1 MKYLIVLTTS
11 LAVTA
16 LDQAVKLYVHT
27 HFALGES
34 VILTN
39 FFSITYVR
47 NAGGAFGIFSNTNPV
62 LRTILFIIFPVIAFF
77 IIFNIVKK
85 VQHKEIIPVVSLSF
99 ILGGALGN
107 FIDRVH
113 FQYVIDFLDFH
124 IPNGGW
130 AWPTFNLADSFIVIG
145 VIIVAWI
152 SWKHPDKLPL

>member
-34 VILTN
+34 MTITN

-47 NAGGAFGIFSNTNPV
+47 NAGGAFGIFSSTNPV
-62 LRTILFIIFPVIAFF
+62 LRTILFIVFPVIAFF
-77 IIFNIVKK
+77 IIFSILKK
-85 VQHKEIIPVVSLSF
+85 LKHKELIPIISLSF

-124 IPNGGW
+124 VPDGGL

-145 VIIVAWI
+145 VCIVAWI
-152 SWKHPDKLPL
+152 SYKYPDKMPL